1 MNITRHDLWA
11 MPIWQFDLELD
22 LPLIEQECYTYE
34 QVRAGKPQTNYDW
47 RDSTPY
53 SGIKS
58 MLDSIEQLSSIWYKD
73 MGVKDRYSGK
83 IENFWVN
90 INGPGRFNKAHLHPD
105 SIFTGVYYAR
115 SLPGAGNIVFHNAPD
130 REFALQ
136 TYTDKPTP
144 LTITNP
150 NFEPK
155 LGRVYIFPSWLSHS
169 VDSNMS
175 GTDRISI
182 SFHFN

>member
-1 MNITRHDLWA
+1 MQITRHDLWA
-11 MPIWQFDLELD
+11 MPIWQFDLTLD
-22 LPLIEQECYTYE
+22 PTLIEAECYTYE
-34 QVRAGKPQTNYDW
+34 QLRSGKMQTNYDW
-47 RDSTPY
+47 RENTPY
-53 SGIKS
+53 TNIKRVLE
-58 MLDSIEQLSSIWYKD
+58 MTEEMSSVWYKE
-73 MGVKDRYSGK
+73 MGIKDRYSGR
-83 IENFWVN
+83 IDNFWVN

-105 SIFTGVYYAR
+105 SVFTGVYYAR
-115 SLPGAGNIVFHNAPD
+115 SMPNAGNITFHNSSD

-144 LTITNP
+144 FNVSSP

-169 VDSNMS
+169 VDTNMS

-182 SFHFN
+182 SFQFG